1 MMTKN
6 ERRQPSWP
14 MIAGVAAAA
23 ALVGFGAARGLGSP
37 SGAEVSKLAAAP
49 EKAAASA
56 PAAEPAEVRIPGE
69 YLAAANIA
77 VEPVSAGGV
86 GSVLLAP
93 ASVAAVPGSEAVIAS
108 RAAGAV
114 LRIQRKLGDAVRAGD
129 VLALVDSPE
138 AAAMAAE
145 RKVAQAR
152 ADLARKTYERESS
165 LFQQGVTPRQEME
178 SARMALD
185 VAQAEVQRAATVA
198 QAAKVSSDGRS
209 VAVVSPIAGIIT
221 AQSVTLGA
229 YVAPQAELFRVAGSG
244 AVQVEA
250 YVTAADT
257 SRIAAGSDATI
268 VLANGAPLAGRV
280 QAVTPTVSGS
290 ARAATVVVTPVDA
303 NSGLIVGE
311 GVQVRLHTKAADA
324 NAMSVP
330 EDAVQNLDGRDV
342 VFVRTQ
348 QGFRP
353 KSVLVG
359 SRSGGVAQILSGVKP
374 GEQVATRNAFLIKA
388 EMNKAGG
395 DDE

>member
-209 VAVVSPIAGIIT
+209 VAVVSPIAGRIT

>member
-178 SARMALD
+178 SARIALD

-209 VAVVSPIAGIIT
+209 VAVVSPIAGRIT

>member
-178 SARMALD
+178 SARMALG

-209 VAVVSPIAGIIT
+209 VAVVSPIAGRIT